1 MTMKTIEDIKNNNPF
16 KVPDD
21 YFDEVNRRII
31 SATAEGPVEVRK
43 KGLIRRLTPALAIAA
58 SAAVFIIL
66 SYSAIKVFSHSDQTR
81 LISRVSTE
89 ELSATYL
96 NDIDILALEENA
108 DPLEMYD
115 NEPVATETEIIDFL
129 LLENIDLNEIYEI
142 L

>member
-66 SYSAIKVFSHSDQTR
+66 SYSAIKVFSHSNQTR

>member
-1 MTMKTIEDIKNNNPF
+1 MTMKTMEDIKNNNPF

-31 SATAEGPVEVRK
+31 SATAEGPVVVRK